1 MSFARSRGVP
11 IAASGLLGALL
22 VASGVVVAADPTGS
36 ATDDLRRRIAQQT
49 ERLDALKRALAE
61 EEAKLSDIR
70 RALGP
75 QELRAARGGD
85 AAASRGAGA
94 GVTLAQGE
102 SQPAPVGQAPA
113 RKDEGRPPEI
123 APIFESPGV
132 LTQPGKYV
140 IEPSLQYTYSSSN
153 RISLVGYT
161 IIPALLIGLI
171 DIREVKRNTWTAG
184 LTGRIGL
191 TNRLEL
197 EAKIPWVY
205 RSDSVVSRE
214 FIDASNQREVVFDSN
229 GKGLGDVELTA
240 RYQLNDGGIDKPY
253 YIGSLRFKSRTGK
266 DPFEVETITSIPGA
280 RTGNDVQKQLPTG
293 SGFYTLQPGLTAL
306 YASDPA
312 VFFGGVSYQYNFKR
326 TDVSLNTNNGSVEV
340 GDVQPGGV
348 LGFNFGMGL
357 SLNERASFSI
367 GYDHQSVGKTK
378 INGSSA
384 PNSVR
389 VELGTLLLGFSYR
402 LNDRSTLNLSLGAG
416 LTRDTPDLQLTARLP
431 MTF

>member
-11 IAASGLLGALL
+11 IAASGLLSVLL
-22 VASGVVVAADPTGS
+22 VASGVVAAADPAGS
-36 ATDDLRRRIAQQT
+36 GTDDLRRRIAQQT
-49 ERLDALKRALAE
+49 ERLEALKRALAE

-85 AAASRGAGA
+85 AAASRGVGA

-102 SQPAPVGQAPA
+102 SQSGPVGQAPA
-113 RKDEGRPPEI
+113 RKDEGRPPAI

-240 RYQLNDGGIDKPY
+240 RYQLNDGGIDQPY

-280 RTGNDVQKQLPTG
+280 RTGNDVQKELPTG

>member
-1 MSFARSRGVP
+1 M
-11 IAASGLLGALL
+11 AAES
-22 VASGVVVAADPTGS
+22 ASS
-36 ATDDLRRRIAQQT
+36 STDELHRKINQQT
-49 ERLDALKRALAE
+49 ERLEALKRAVAE
-61 EEAKLSDIR
+61 EEAKLADIKQ
-70 RALGP
+70 ALG
-75 QELRAARGGD
+75 LGVLGATRGG
-85 AAASRGAGA
+85 AAPAGGLGS
-94 GVTLAQGE
+94 GVTVAQSD
-102 SQPAPVGQAPA
+102 SQQPTPVGQAPV
-113 RKDEGRPPEI
+113 RKDEGRPPQV
-123 APIFESPGV
+123 APIFEQPGV

-140 IEPSLQYTYSSSN
+140 IEPSLQYMYSSSN
-153 RISLVGYT
+153 RVSLIGYT

-171 DIREVKRNTWTAG
+171 DIREVKQNTFTAA
-184 LTGRIGL
+184 LTGRVGL

-214 FIDASNQREVVFDSN
+214 LFDSAASEILFDSS

-266 DPFEVETITSIPGA
+266 DPFEVDNITGVA
-280 RTGNDVQKQLPTG
+280 GGRTNVIQRELPTG
-293 SGFYTLQPGLTAL
+293 SGFYSVQPGLTAL

-312 VFFGGVSYQYNFKR
+312 VFFGGVSYQHSFKR
-326 TDVSLNTNNGSVEV
+326 TGVSLQTNLGPQEV

-348 LGFNFGMGL
+348 IGFNFGMGL
-357 SLNERASFSI
+357 ALNDRSSFSL

-378 INGSSA
+378 VNGA
-384 PNSVR
+384 PTANSVR
-389 VELGTLLLGFSYR
+389 VQLGTLLMGFSYR
-402 LNDRSTLNLSLGAG
+402 LDDRRTFNLSLGAG

>member
-1 MSFARSRGVP
+1 MSFARSRGIP
-11 IAASGLLGALL
+11 IAASGLLSALL
-22 VASGVVVAADPTGS
+22 VASGVVAAADPASSG
-36 ATDDLRRRIAQQT
+36 TDDLRRRIAQQT

-75 QELRAARGGD
+75 RELGAARGGD
-85 AAASRGAGA
+85 AAASRASGS

-102 SQPAPVGQAPA
+102 NQPTPVGQAPA
-113 RKDEGRPPEI
+113 RKDEGRPPQI

-214 FIDASNQREVVFDSN
+214 FIDATNQREVVFDSN

-326 TDVSLNTNNGSVEV
+326 TDVSLNTNNGTVEV

>member
-1 MSFARSRGVP
+1 MPLASSRGLPVV
-11 IAASGLLGALL
+11 ASSLLTALL
-22 VASGVVVAADPTGS
+22 VVSGTVTAADVTNS
-36 ATDDLRRRIAQQT
+36 NTDELRQRIAQQT
-49 ERLDALKRALAE
+49 ERLEALKRALANE
-61 EEAKLSDIR
+61 ESKLSDIR
-70 RALGP
+70 RALGR
-75 QELRAARGGD
+75 QELGAARGGD
-85 AAASRGAGA
+85 AAASRGSGS
-94 GVTLAQGE
+94 GVTLAQGDTKPTPVGE
-102 SQPAPVGQAPA
+102 APV

-214 FIDASNQREVVFDSN
+214 FIDAQNQREVVFDSN

-240 RYQLNDGGIDKPY
+240 RYQINDGGVDKPY
-253 YIGSLRFKSRTGK
+253 FIGSLRFKSRTGK
-266 DPFEVETITSIPGA
+266 DPFEVETLTSIPGA
-280 RTGNDVQKQLPTG
+280 RTSPIEKELPTG
-293 SGFYTLQPGLTAL
+293 SGFYTLQPSLSVL

-326 TDVSLNTNNGSVEV
+326 SGVSLNTNNGPT
-340 GDVQPGGV
+340 DKFDIHPGGV
-348 LGFNFGMGL
+348 LGFNFGMGMA
-357 SLNERASFSI
+357 LNERASFSL
-367 GYDHQSVGKTK
+367 GYDHQSIAETK
-378 INGSSA
+378 INGSTAAS
-384 PNSVR
+384 SVR
-389 VELGTLLLGFSYR
+389 TELGTLLLGFSYR
-402 LNDRSTLNLSLGAG
+402 LNDRSSLNLSLGAG

-431 MTF
+431 ITF